1 MLSKEYTSKVSA
13 FTTST
18 DTYSTMTDKWEKKKK
33 RERGRKILLG

>member
-18 DTYSTMTDKWEKKKK
+18 DTYSTMTDKWEKKK
-33 RERGRKILLG
+33 REREGERYC